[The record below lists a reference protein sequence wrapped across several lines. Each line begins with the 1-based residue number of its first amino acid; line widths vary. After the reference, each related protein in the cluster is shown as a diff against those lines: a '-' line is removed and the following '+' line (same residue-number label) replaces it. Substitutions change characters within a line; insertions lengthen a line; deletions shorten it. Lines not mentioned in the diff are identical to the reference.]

1 MSSIQTLFGFSRH
14 PLTHKEL
21 FDNVLVISILATA
34 IFTINAFLI
43 IQNLILGTLNTIS
56 TLVFIF
62 CLYLSKITPNYR
74 LSYRIYSVYLLIILN
89 GVWFLGGGYNGFN
102 GYVMMLLLAVMMVIR
117 EQTNQLWILAIIII
131 NVIAL
136 FGIELQ
142 YPELPNTYPEPV
154 NMISQGVVLI
164 ISLITLYYFLYT
176 LKKNYQLQKM
186 IADSSNMEL
195 ESRNQ
200 FIREQNKL
208 LKGQSKQLEV
218 QKQKLEKQSSEL
230 SRLVE
235 ERTLEL
241 SKAND
246 DLLNKNIKLDQFTG
260 ILAHNIRGPVARIK
274 GLADLLKHS
283 SVNAEVDETIIRVRE
298 SIYDL
303 DQVLRDL
310 QTILDIQRGHKS
322 GFEQIRIVDELDK
335 SLSILNDDI
344 IERNVK
350 IKKSID
356 PGLEI
361 KGYKAYFQSIFYN
374 LISNAIKFSSD
385 ERPPIIEIRGHTDNG
400 QIILEVEDNGLG
412 IEMKYAGDKIFK
424 LYQRFNYNHPGK
436 GVGLYL
442 VKAQVEAMH
451 GDISLKSQLHVG
463 TTFTMKYV
471 SNSINAQNN

>member
-1 MSSIQTLFGFSRH
+1 MFKTLFGFSRH

-21 FDNVLVISILATA
+21 FDNVLVISILSTA

-43 IQNLILGTLNTIS
+43 IQNLILGTLNTLS

-62 CLYLSKITPNYR
+62 CLYLSKITTNYR

-117 EQTNQLWILAIIII
+117 EKTNQLWILAVLIV
-131 NVIAL
+131 NVIVL
-136 FGIELQ
+136 FGIELR
-142 YPELPNTYPEPV
+142 YPELPNIYPEPI
-154 NMISQGVVLI
+154 NLISQGVVLI
-164 ISLITLYYFLYT
+164 MSLITLYYFLYT

-200 FIREQNKL
+200 FIREQNKVL
-208 LKGQSKQLEV
+208 TNQSKQLEV
-218 QKQKLEKQSSEL
+218 QKGKLEKQSSKL
-230 SRLVE
+230 SKMVE
-235 ERTLEL
+235 ERTVEL
-241 SKAND
+241 SKANE

-283 SVNAEVDETIIRVRE
+283 TVNAEVDETMMRVRE

-322 GFEQIRIVDELDK
+322 GFEQITIVNELNK
-335 SLSILNDDI
+335 ALSILNDDI
-344 IERNVK
+344 VERNVS
-350 IKKSID
+350 IKKSIE

-374 LISNAIKFSSD
+374 LLSNAIKFSSE
-385 ERPPIIEIRGHTDNG
+385 ERQPVIEIRGHTDNG

-451 GDISLKSQLHVG
+451 GDISLKSKLQEG
-463 TTFTMKYV
+463 TTFTMTYDCN
-471 SNSINAQNN
+471 SNNLQDN